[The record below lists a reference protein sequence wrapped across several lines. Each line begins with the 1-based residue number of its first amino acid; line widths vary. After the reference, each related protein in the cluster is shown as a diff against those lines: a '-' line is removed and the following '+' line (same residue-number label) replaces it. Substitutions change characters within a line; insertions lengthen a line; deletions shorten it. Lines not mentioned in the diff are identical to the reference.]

1 MLFLIQKLI
10 KLSAAADF
18 NVKKDGP
25 EFETR
30 LILLDEPLRR
40 CFLGL
45 PVPGAAGGLRDDA
58 GTRDLTG
65 NEMNV
70 EAGRGANARDGGNL
84 RSRRVWKVS
93 LRKCHSIIK
102 LMEIHFFLLQCIFFL
117 LFLNRA
123 YNDPD
128 VEKAAQ

>member
-1 MLFLIQKLI
+1 MLFIIHRLI
-10 KLSAAADF
+10 KLAAAPDF

-25 EFETR
+25 ASETR

-58 GTRDLTG
+58 GTWDLTG

-70 EAGRGANARDGGNL
+70 EAG
-84 RSRRVWKVS
+84 
-93 LRKCHSIIK
+93 
-102 LMEIHFFLLQCIFFL
+102 
-117 LFLNRA
+117 
-123 YNDPD
+123 
-128 VEKAAQ
+128 